1 MGMCKSRQGR
11 ERRAPSWQEP
21 CEPPG
26 ARPCHGEL
34 PCVPLSRCVPS
45 TRLLRRSVEQLF
57 PLRRG
62 DRQTDGW
69 TGLSRVGVMIRQLLP
84 FALSCLSLAA
94 AGIPALRYPSG
105 CH

>member
-1 MGMCKSRQGR
+1 MPRAGR
-11 ERRAPSWQEP
+11 SPAN
-21 CEPPG
+21 PPG

-45 TRLLRRSVEQLF
+45 TRLLRGSVEQLS

-62 DRQTDGW
+62 DRRMDR
-69 TGLSRVGVMIRQLLP
+69 LSRVGVMIRQLLP

-94 AGIPALRYPSG
+94 AGIPALRYPSS